1 MNIGRVALVA
11 AYLLTIPAGVIA
23 IEQLGVVP
31 IPGGY
36 MAPAA
41 VYVVGLTLV
50 LRDIVHER
58 SGWKVAAGA
67 VVAGAGLSA
76 IFNPALA
83 LASGVAFLLS
93 ETLDLAVYERIRS
106 RMRYQPVG
114 ILASN
119 AVSIPVDS
127 LVFLWL
133 AFGSVAFLPG
143 QVIGKALATL
153 AAVAMIAA
161 LRLRRIA

>member
-1 MNIGRVALVA
+1 MNKRHAVLVM
-11 AYLLTIPAGVIA
+11 AYLLTIPAGVGA
-23 IEQLGVVP
+23 IERLGVVP

-50 LRDIVHER
+50 LRDIVHEQ

-106 RMRYQPVG
+106 RVRHAPLG

-127 LVFLWL
+127 VVFLGL
-133 AFGSVAFLPG
+133 AFGSMAYLPG
-143 QVIGKALATL
+143 QVIGKSIATL
-153 AAVAMIAA
+153 VAVAAIVA
-161 LRLRRIA
+161 LRLRRVA